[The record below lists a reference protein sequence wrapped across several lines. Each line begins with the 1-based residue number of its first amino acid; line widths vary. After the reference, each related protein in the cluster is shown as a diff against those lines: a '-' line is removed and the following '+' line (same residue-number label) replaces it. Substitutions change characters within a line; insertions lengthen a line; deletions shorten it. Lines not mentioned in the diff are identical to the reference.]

1 MGMEVLRTKRP
12 AMIHKELEMFFVAY
26 NLIRALMVQASGQHQ
41 VDLDRLSFKGAVAG
55 VRQFSVAIAQKP
67 ARRKQKELIE
77 RLLETMAKD
86 VVPERP
92 GRREPRAVKR
102 RPKPFPNLNQPR
114 HKFKD
119 VAHANRNWKNKT
131 KKIWA

>member
-1 MGMEVLRTKRP
+1 MKYAIMRDRPLYGWRVGFNIQSQLLVLCEQNEPNYGSTP
-12 AMIHKELEMFFVAY
+12 F
-26 NLIRALMVQASGQHQ
+26 
-41 VDLDRLSFKGAVAG
+41 
-55 VRQFSVAIAQKP
+55 
-67 ARRKQKELIE
+67 RRKQKELIN

-119 VAHANRNWKNKT
+119 VAHPNRNWKNKT